1 MIEIKTF
8 EFDIDISAT
17 SIADGCFYLQFSALH
32 LQVGRDECNVMAC
45 R

>member
-8 EFDIDISAT
+8 EIDIDISAT
-17 SIADGCFYLQFSALH
+17 SIADGCFYLQCSALQ
-32 LQVGRDECNVMAC
+32 LQVGRDECSVMVC